1 MIYLKKLKNLN
12 TPIEKLTLAGLSVFS
27 IAEGQLLICLEKE
40 LTHDCLKAMAELQ
53 PTRVICLDEAFKGE
67 NADALK
73 TNAVQIMKSKGVVNF
88 RTV

>member
-1 MIYLKKLKNLN
+1 LLKSGFELT
-12 TPIEKLTLAGLSVFS
+12 TPIEKLTLAGLTVFS

-40 LTHDCLKAMAELQ
+40 LTHDCIKAMAELQ

>member
-1 MIYLKKLKNLN
+1 
-12 TPIEKLTLAGLSVFS
+12 
-27 IAEGQLLICLEKE
+27 
-40 LTHDCLKAMAELQ
+40 MAELQ